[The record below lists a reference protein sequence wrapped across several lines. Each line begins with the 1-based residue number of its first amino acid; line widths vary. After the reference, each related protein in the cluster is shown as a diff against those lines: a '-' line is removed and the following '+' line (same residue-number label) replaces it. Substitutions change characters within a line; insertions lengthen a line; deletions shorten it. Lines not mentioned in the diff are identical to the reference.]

1 MAYYSSIKRILGRRL
16 GGVLAAG
23 VVVLA
28 ACGGGPAAV
37 SPNEIPELEARLADN
52 PEDGD
57 VLLRY
62 AAALFSASR
71 CDTASVVAARG
82 AQAKPRSALAPLVL
96 GQCFEQANDF
106 DQAVGVY
113 AAFLKTFPE
122 ERGADAVR
130 ARQML
135 ALRARATLR
144 AQNALAQE
152 AQLGTEGGDPRTLAV
167 LPIDIAGDSIY
178 QPLGRGLAQIFTA
191 DLALLQQFTL
201 VERIQVQA
209 LIDEIRLAEAGRVDQ
224 ATAARMGRML
234 QAGRM
239 VQGAAAIPNEDDV
252 QLSMAVIDNQGQV
265 ASPSARQGRLRDL
278 MRMEKEIVIE
288 LSAQLG
294 YQLSEAERRA
304 ILENGTQNLVAFL
317 AYSNGLAAE
326 DIGDFSAAA
335 AYFQQAVQSD
345 PGFQQAREQFRASA
359 AAPAV
364 ENATPGQ
371 ITTVSAETVQAP
383 DVFGEPVADAVS
395 TSVADVAATTSEA
408 ISATST
414 GSTSTTTQQATK
426 TTTSTPNPTTVI
438 KGVPPTITGVVRVI
452 FRLP

>member
-1 MAYYSSIKRILGRRL
+1 MAYLRSLTRILNGRRV
-16 GGVLAAG
+16 GA
-23 VVVLA
+23 LA
-28 ACGGGPAAV
+28 ACVVVVASCGGRPAAV
-37 SPNEIPELEARLADN
+37 SPNEIPELELRLAAN
-52 PEDGD
+52 SEDGD

-62 AAALFSASR
+62 AAALFSAGR

-82 AQAKPRSALAPLVL
+82 ARAKPRSALAPLVL

-113 AAFLKTFPE
+113 ARFLTTFPE
-122 ERGADAVR
+122 VRGADAVR

-135 ALRARATLR
+135 ALRARATIR

-152 AQLGTEGGDPRTLAV
+152 TQLGAQGGDPRTLAV

-178 QPLGRGLAQIFTA
+178 QPLSRGLAQIFTA
-191 DLALLQQFTL
+191 DLAMLEQFTL

-209 LIDEIRLAEAGRVDQ
+209 LIDEIRLAETGRVDQ
-224 ATAARMGRML
+224 STAARIGRML

-239 VQGAAAIPNEDDV
+239 VQGAAAIPDEDDV
-252 QLSMAVIDNQGQV
+252 QLNMAVVDSRGEV
-265 ASPSARQGRLRDL
+265 ASPSARRGRLRDL
-278 MRMEKEIVIE
+278 LRMEKEIVIE
-288 LSAQLG
+288 LAAQLG
-294 YQLSEAERRA
+294 YQLSEAEQRA
-304 ILENGTQNLVAFL
+304 ILENGTQNLAAFL
-317 AYSNGLAAE
+317 AYSNGLGAE

-345 PGFQQAREQFRASA
+345 PGFQQAREQFRANA

-364 ENATPGQ
+364 ENATAAQ
-371 ITTVSAETVQAP
+371 VTTVSVETVQAP
-383 DVFGEPVADAVS
+383 DIFGEPVADAIS

-408 ISATST
+408 TSGTST

-426 TTTSTPNPTTVI
+426 TPTSTPNPTTVN
-438 KGVPPTITGVVRVI
+438 KGVPTTITGVVRII